1 MTTTSTNCSQHLP
14 QPTTSIPS
22 IGSITLPKAEEPETS
37 FDQLAI
43 IQGQLRHLHNWKQQ
57 LLDQLAEADENGLL
71 DDYRNV
77 SNDKQIVWD
86 ELTITKARKTTKT
99 FADDVKKEIKR
110 VEYEATRLGHFTKK
124 TTEYWTLR
132 IGAQ

>member
-1 MTTTSTNCSQHLP
+1 M
-14 QPTTSIPS
+14 
-22 IGSITLPKAEEPETS
+22 